1 MEKETNITETATEEL
16 ETQETT
22 QATSAEEESTAEK
35 ETASITQEELNEIIA
50 KRIER
55 ERKKYADYDELK
67 ARVEEQE
74 RAAEQAKREKMTE
87 VERLQADLAEKEAEL
102 TRNREQAEQARKD
115 AEELRIRTAFEAQA
129 RKAGIA
135 YVSDAYALAVEG
147 KGVVKYVDGEIV
159 GVDDVIKDIVEN
171 KPYLLTK
178 AKPIGQPMGQTQE
191 LPSASKADVLEQA
204 RKTALRTGRPE
215 DRIKYAKLKRELGK

>member
-16 ETQETT
+16 TTQETT
-22 QATSAEEESTAEK
+22 KATSAEEESTAKK

-67 ARVEEQE
+67 ARVGEQE

-115 AEELRIRTAFEAQA
+115 AEELRIRTEFETKA
-129 RKAGIA
+129 REAGIE
-135 YVSDAYALAVEG
+135 YVADAYALGVKGSDEIKVEDG
-147 KGVVKYVDGEIV
+147 KVIGI
-159 GVDDVIKDIVEN
+159 DDVIERIVTD

-178 AKPIGQPMGQTQE
+178 AKPIGQPMSQTTE
-191 LPSASKADVLEQA
+191 LPKTGKADMLEKA
-204 RKTALRTGRPE
+204 RKKAQATGRAE
-215 DRIKYAKLKRELGK
+215 DRVAYAQLKRELGL